1 MGNTW
6 KNKFIRPFKRRNKAI
21 YITSLLVFMVAIG
34 LTFYQSTKKTV
45 ALTID
50 GEEKTVST
58 HAKTVQD
65 LLNDLNITVA
75 EHDYLQ
81 PEADT
86 ELSEELEITWMPA
99 SQVTLTIDG
108 EPLEIWTTTKTV
120 GEFLEEQKIVLNET
134 DKLSH
139 EMDSAL
145 EASMAISLERSFSLT
160 LSDGGTSKE
169 VWSTS
174 TTVADFLEQQ
184 GVTLNE
190 LDRVE
195 PALETTISANDVV
208 NVVRVEKV
216 TDVVEEPVSF
226 AVVSQKDNTL
236 QQGQEK
242 VLTEGKEG
250 LVSNEYEVIKENGT
264 EVSRTL
270 VSQTVVQQ
278 KQDKVVAVGTKAVQV
293 ASRGQSSSAPSG
305 GTELTVESTAYTAYC
320 TGCSGTTAT
329 GFDLRSNPNAKV
341 IAVDPSVIPL
351 GTKVWVEGYGYA
363 VAADTGGAIK
373 GNKIDV
379 FFSNKSQ
386 AYQWGRKKV
395 KIRIVN

>member
-1 MGNTW
+1 MSNTW
-6 KNKFIRPFKRRNKAI
+6 KNKFIKSFKRRNMAI

-34 LTFYQSTKKTV
+34 FTLYQGTKKTV

-50 GEEKTVST
+50 GEEKVVST
-58 HAKTVQD
+58 HAKTVKD
-65 LLNDLNITVA
+65 LFEDLNITIS
-75 EHDYLQ
+75 EQDFLQ
-81 PEADT
+81 PEAGT
-86 ELSEELEITWMPA
+86 ELSDELEVTWQPA
-99 SQVTLTIDG
+99 KQVTITIDD
-108 EPLEIWTTTKTV
+108 ESQEIWTTTKTV

-134 DKLSH
+134 DKISH

-145 EASMAISLERSFSLT
+145 TASMNISVERSFSLT
-160 LSDGGTSKE
+160 VNDGGTSKE

-184 GVTLNE
+184 GIILNE

-195 PALETTISANDVV
+195 PALDTTISPDGVV

-226 AVVSQKDNTL
+226 AVVSQKDNTI

-242 VLTEGKEG
+242 VITEGKQG
-250 LVSNEYEVIKENGT
+250 LVSVEYEVTKENGV
-264 EVSRTL
+264 EVGRTL
-270 VSQTVVQQ
+270 VSKTVVQE
-278 KQDKVVAVGTKAVQV
+278 KQDKVVAVGTKVVQV
-293 ASRGQSSSAPSG
+293 ASRGQNSSAPTG

-320 TGCSGTTAT
+320 NGCSGKTAT
-329 GFDLRSNPNAKV
+329 GFDLRSNPDAKV
-341 IAVDPSVIPL
+341 IAVDPRVIPL

-379 FFSNKSQ
+379 FFPDKSQ
-386 AYQWGRKKV
+386 AYKWGRKKV
-395 KIRIVN
+395 KIRVLN

>member
-1 MGNTW
+1 M
-6 KNKFIRPFKRRNKAI
+6 AI

-34 LTFYQSTKKTV
+34 FTLYQGTKKTV

-50 GEEKTVST
+50 GEEKVVST
-58 HAKTVQD
+58 HAKTVKD
-65 LLNDLNITVA
+65 LFEDLNITIS
-75 EHDYLQ
+75 EQDFLQ
-81 PEADT
+81 PEAGT
-86 ELSEELEITWMPA
+86 ELSDELEVTWQPA
-99 SQVTLTIDG
+99 KQVTITIDD
-108 EPLEIWTTTKTV
+108 ESQEIWTTTKTV

-134 DKLSH
+134 DKISH

-145 EASMAISLERSFSLT
+145 TASMNISVERSFSLT
-160 LSDGGTSKE
+160 VNDGGTSKE

-184 GVTLNE
+184 GIILNE

-195 PALETTISANDVV
+195 PALDTTISPDGVV

-226 AVVSQKDNTL
+226 AVVSQKDNTI

-242 VLTEGKEG
+242 VITEGKQG
-250 LVSNEYEVIKENGT
+250 LVSVEYEVTKENGV
-264 EVSRTL
+264 EVGRTL
-270 VSQTVVQQ
+270 VSKTVVQE
-278 KQDKVVAVGTKAVQV
+278 KQDKVVAVGTKVVQV
-293 ASRGQSSSAPSG
+293 ASRGQNSSAPTG

-320 TGCSGTTAT
+320 NGCSGKTAT
-329 GFDLRSNPNAKV
+329 GFDLRSNPDAKV
-341 IAVDPSVIPL
+341 IAVDPRVIPL

-379 FFSNKSQ
+379 FFPDKSQ
-386 AYQWGRKKV
+386 AYKWGRKKV
-395 KIRIVN
+395 KIRVLN